1 MKLHKN
7 LKNRLT
13 KRALTLLKNFD
24 ESQGIFGLLQNAIL
38 QKGSMASNILDI
50 EKSKLL
56 FDGKRKN
63 SNKKIFN
70 NKSNIKKIL
79 IKALLKAK
87 NSGHSL
93 IGTHHIL
100 YETLNFIEQDS
111 ELKNFLKK
119 NKKDFVFF
127 KKNKKFHN
135 KLKIKIEELIK
146 NDFMDLNKL
155 SLLFQKE
162 SFIALNNLIKN
173 DIFNEFNKKILISAN
188 KIKKTYKRIPSANT
202 VQKNKNKTE
211 QGHRHT
217 YEIARIIDGEKNEN
231 MNIFSNFA
239 EDLVRMAKLGKLDP
253 LIGRENELNRL
264 IQILNRRTKRNP
276 ILVGDAGVG
285 KTAIVYGL
293 AYKIAK
299 GDVPYSLADKKLW
312 SLNLSSLVAGT
323 RFRGDFEERF
333 EAIIRE
339 AKKEEV
345 ILFIDEIHN
354 IVGAGSAMGT
364 MDMANIIKPV
374 LSQGDLQ
381 IIGATTFDEYKMQ
394 IEQDKALERRFQ
406 PILVKEATVLDTIKI
421 LSGLKEEYE
430 KFHNIKISEDAIQ
443 SSVKLSNKYIND
455 RFLPDKAI
463 DVLDEAAAIGN
474 IAKHSQ
480 EAYKKIR
487 NFYKELN
494 DIRKEKEEELRKGYY
509 ENAFNIK
516 KKEEDI
522 LKKIFLIENE
532 FKNIKE
538 DKFIITEIEVRR
550 AISTMTSIPLEE
562 VTPVISQELKDLENK
577 LKNNIIGQD
586 EAIKSL
592 ALRIRRSRSGL
603 NFYERPIGSFV
614 FIGPTGVGKTELAKI
629 LSKTVYGDNNFIKLD
644 MSEFTE
650 PHTISRLIGAP
661 AGYIGYGKGGQLTE
675 AVKRNPYSVVLF
687 DEIEKAHHQ
696 IFNILLQ
703 ILEDGYLTD
712 SAGKKIDFKNT
723 IVILTSN
730 AGTNALKNK
739 REIGFEKQNKYNYK
753 EMSQELKK
761 SLNNIFSTEL
771 LNRLD
776 EIIVFKYL
784 EYNDIKSIIKN
795 HLQKLSE
802 FLLNEK
808 NIKLKILPKLIDKLA
823 KLSYKEGEGARMVR
837 RVIENK
843 ITDKITEGMIK
854 GKIKK
859 GQTVSF

>member
-1 MKLHKN
+1 MKLSDN

-24 ESQGIFGLLQNAIL
+24 ENQGVLVLLKKAVL
-38 QKGSMASNILDI
+38 QQGSMASNII
-50 EKSKLL
+50 GVEKNRFVLS
-56 FDGKRKN
+56 GKIN
-63 SNKKIFN
+63 YSNKKILN
-70 NKSNIKKIL
+70 NKSDIKKVL
-79 IKALLKAK
+79 IKAVLKAK
-87 NSGHSL
+87 NSGHNL

-100 YETLNFIEQDS
+100 YGALDLIEEDL
-111 ELKNFLKK
+111 ELKNFFEISKK
-119 NKKDFVFF
+119 SP
-127 KKNKKFHN
+127 N
-135 KLKIKIEELIK
+135 KLKMKIEELIK

-162 SFIALNNLIKN
+162 SILALNNLIKN
-173 DIFNEFNKKILISAN
+173 NIFDEFNKKIFMSAN
-188 KIKKTYKRIPSANT
+188 KMKKTYKSISSNNIIK
-202 VQKNKNKTE
+202 KNKSKTDKE
-211 QGHRHT
+211 YYHT
-217 YEIARIIDGEKNEN
+217 HEVVHIMDREKNEN
-231 MNIFSNFA
+231 TNIFSNFA
-239 EDLVRMAKLGKLDP
+239 EDLVKIAKQGLLDP

-285 KTAIVYGL
+285 KTSIVYGL

-299 GDVPYSLADKKLW
+299 GDVPYSLVDKKLW

-333 EAIIRE
+333 EAIIKE

-364 MDMANIIKPV
+364 MDMANIIKPI

-406 PILVKEATVLDTIKI
+406 PILVKEATVKDAITI
-421 LSGLKEEYE
+421 LYGLKEEYE
-430 KFHNIKISEDAIQ
+430 KFHNIKISEDAIE
-443 SSVKLSNKYIND
+443 SAVKLSNKYIND

-463 DVLDEAAAIGN
+463 DVLDEASAIGN

-480 EAYKKIR
+480 ESYKKIR

-494 DIRKEKEEELRKGYY
+494 DIRKEKEEELKKGYY

-516 KKEEDI
+516 KREEDT

-538 DKFIITEIEVRR
+538 DKFIITESEVRK
-550 AISTMTSIPLEE
+550 AISIMTSIPLEE
-562 VTPVISQELKDLENK
+562 VTKTISQELEDLESR
-577 LKNNIIGQD
+577 LKNYIIGQD

-592 ALRIRRSRSGL
+592 ALCIRRSRSGL
-603 NFYERPIGSFV
+603 NFYDRPIGSFI

-629 LSKTVYGDNNFIKLD
+629 LSKTVFGDNSFIKFD

-675 AVKRNPYSVVLF
+675 AVKRNPYSIVLF
-687 DEIEKAHHQ
+687 DEIEKAHYQ

-712 SAGKKIDFKNT
+712 SAGKKVDFKNT

-730 AGTNALKNK
+730 AGTNVLKNK
-739 REIGFEKQNKYNYK
+739 REIGFEKQNKYNYE

-761 SLNNIFSTEL
+761 SLRNILSIEL

-776 EIIVFKYL
+776 EIIVFKDL
-784 EYNDIKSIIKN
+784 DYNEIKLIIKN

-808 NIKLKILPKLIDKLA
+808 NIKLKILPELIDKLA

-837 RVIENK
+837 SIIENK
-843 ITDKITEGMIK
+843 IINKITEGIIK

-859 GQTVSF
+859 GQTVKF